1 MSALCVI
8 VVINTLFLDVPKAIH
23 ITNMLGISNVP
34 DYYTC
39 AGCED
44 IHTAFMVHFCLH
56 NIIVMFMLW
65 VSKMYQDNTIVS

>member
-56 NIIVMFMLW
+56 YYSYVYVMGFKN
-65 VSKMYQDNTIVS
+65 VSR